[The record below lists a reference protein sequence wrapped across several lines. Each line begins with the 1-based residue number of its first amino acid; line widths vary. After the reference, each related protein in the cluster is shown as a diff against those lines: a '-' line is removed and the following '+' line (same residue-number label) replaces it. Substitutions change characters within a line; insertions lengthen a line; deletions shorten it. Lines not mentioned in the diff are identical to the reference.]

1 MNFLEEIEY
10 FIAQEYLKMTIND
23 DYLFDDKEMSPSEL
37 EEVLNGRKR
46 EI

>member
-1 MNFLEEIEY
+1 MNILDEIEY
-10 FIAQEYLKMTIND
+10 FITEEYIKMTIND
-23 DYLFDDKEMSPSEL
+23 DLFDDKEMSPSEL